1 MLRLQVFFLNL
12 HVKAQLQLPP
22 RLFVRT
28 HDFHSLCG
36 SCDCHGIESVCVC
49 VRVILSMQTSLED
62 QTKPRNQLTKLV
74 GWQRF
79 TFCRETSP
87 HFNTSQPTTAA
98 INPPPFVLAATPA
111 NPPGSPNLIQKQRKK
126 CEMENCLDFFWHR
139 RFAIWHF

>member
-49 VRVILSMQTSLED
+49 ACDLVNANVIGGPNKTKKSTDKTCWLAAFHILS
-62 QTKPRNQLTKLV
+62 
-74 GWQRF
+74 
-79 TFCRETSP
+79 
-87 HFNTSQPTTAA
+87 
-98 INPPPFVLAATPA
+98 
-111 NPPGSPNLIQKQRKK
+111 
-126 CEMENCLDFFWHR
+126 
-139 RFAIWHF
+139 